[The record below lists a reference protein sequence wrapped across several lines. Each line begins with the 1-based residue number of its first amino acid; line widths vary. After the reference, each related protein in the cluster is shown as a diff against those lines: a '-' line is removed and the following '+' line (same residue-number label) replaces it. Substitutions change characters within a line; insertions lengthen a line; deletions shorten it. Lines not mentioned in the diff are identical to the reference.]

1 MAIKRKWLVSAAK
14 DMNEVMGLD
23 PEIDLD
29 LEDEELQK
37 EILKNADAGEDGVK
51 AEDNLEDATWNTLAE
66 LGFVID
72 KDKVEPEAATPD
84 QAEKAPKAGK
94 EKAEK
99 IKEEKAPK
107 IKEEKAP
114 KVKKVKK
121 EKAPKVKKEKTP
133 KYLREYSVVD
143 AVAKAGKKGK
153 SFEEIAELANSMYV
167 KQGGS
172 DNVKQ
177 SLHVVKI
184 GIKFLARSG
193 VAILKDDD
201 STIASA

>member
-99 IKEEKAPK
+99 VKKEKAPK
-107 IKEEKAP
+107 VKEEKAP
-114 KVKKVKK
+114 KVKE

-143 AVAKAGKKGK
+143 AVVKAGKKGK